1 MKQWS
6 GREVIAE
13 LLKDGWYEV
22 GCEGSHH
29 QFKHPTK
36 KGRTTVKAPARASRE
51 RRSTPSNDSP
61 GFDSDK
67 SIKEGIEYEKA
78 GTLHLSCRVWL

>member
-1 MKQWS
+1 MRQWS

-29 QFKHPTK
+29 QFKHPIK
-36 KGRTTVKAPARASRE
+36 KGRTTVKAPC
-51 RRSTPSNDSP
+51 
-61 GFDSDK
+61 K
-67 SIKEGIEYEKA
+67 SIPRKTLDSIERQS
-78 GTLHLSCRVWL
+78 GLRFR